1 MSFKISNSILTIKF
15 VALYEDNN
23 DKFIFSLTNF
33 IRKRNI
39 IINITFVNIL
49 LVLNFIPGKIEKD
62 LNNEYERQNIE
73 NLRKYNN
80 N

>member
-49 LVLNFIPGKIEKD
+49 FVLNFIPGKIEKD
-62 LNNEYERQNIE
+62 LNIEYKR
-73 NLRKYNN
+73 
-80 N
+80 

>member
-23 DKFIFSLTNF
+23 GKFIFSLKNF
-33 IRKRNI
+33 IIKTNI
-39 IINITFVNIL
+39 IINLTFVNIL

-62 LNNEYERQNIE
+62 LNNEYER
-73 NLRKYNN
+73 
-80 N
+80 

>member
-1 MSFKISNSILTIKF
+1 MSFKISNSILIIKF

-39 IINITFVNIL
+39 IIYITFVNIL
-49 LVLNFIPGKIEKD
+49 LVLNLNFIPGKIEKD
-62 LNNEYERQNIE
+62 LNNEYER
-73 NLRKYNN
+73 
-80 N
+80 

>member
-23 DKFIFSLTNF
+23 DKFIFSLTNI

-49 LVLNFIPGKIEKD
+49 LVLNFIPGKIEKEI
-62 LNNEYERQNIE
+62 NNEYDM
-73 NLRKYNN
+73 
-80 N
+80 

>member
-49 LVLNFIPGKIEKD
+49 LVLNFIPGKIEKEI
-62 LNNEYERQNIE
+62 NNEYDM
-73 NLRKYNN
+73 
-80 N
+80 

>member
-1 MSFKISNSILTIKF
+1 MSFKISNSILIIKF

-23 DKFIFSLTNF
+23 DKFIFFFLFF

-62 LNNEYERQNIE
+62 LNNEYER
-73 NLRKYNN
+73 
-80 N
+80 

>member
-23 DKFIFSLTNF
+23 DKFIFSLKNF

-49 LVLNFIPGKIEKD
+49 LVLNFIPGKIEKEI
-62 LNNEYERQNIE
+62 NNEYDM
-73 NLRKYNN
+73 
-80 N
+80 

>member
-1 MSFKISNSILTIKF
+1 MSFKISNFILTIKF

-23 DKFIFSLTNF
+23 DKFIFSLKNF

-49 LVLNFIPGKIEKD
+49 LVLNFIPGKIEKEI
-62 LNNEYERQNIE
+62 NNEYEM
-73 NLRKYNN
+73 
-80 N
+80 

>member
-62 LNNEYERQNIE
+62 LNNEYER
-73 NLRKYNN
+73 
-80 N
+80 

>member
-1 MSFKISNSILTIKF
+1 VSFKISNSILIIKF

-23 DKFIFSLTNF
+23 DKFIFSLNNF

-62 LNNEYERQNIE
+62 LNIEYKR
-73 NLRKYNN
+73 
-80 N
+80 

>member
-1 MSFKISNSILTIKF
+1 MSFKISNSILIIKF

-23 DKFIFSLTNF
+23 DKFIFSLNNF

-62 LNNEYERQNIE
+62 LNIEYKR
-73 NLRKYNN
+73 
-80 N
+80 

>member
-23 DKFIFSLTNF
+23 DKFIFSLKNF
-33 IRKRNI
+33 IIKTNI

-49 LVLNFIPGKIEKD
+49 LVLNFIPVKIEKD
-62 LNNEYERQNIE
+62 LNIEYKR
-73 NLRKYNN
+73 
-80 N
+80 

>member
-23 DKFIFSLTNF
+23 DKFIFSLKNF

-62 LNNEYERQNIE
+62 LNNEYER
-73 NLRKYNN
+73 
-80 N
+80 

>member
-1 MSFKISNSILTIKF
+1 MSFKISNSILIINF

-23 DKFIFSLTNF
+23 DKFIFSLNNF

-62 LNNEYERQNIE
+62 LNIEYKR
-73 NLRKYNN
+73 
-80 N
+80 

>member
-23 DKFIFSLTNF
+23 DKFIFSLKNF

-62 LNNEYERQNIE
+62 INNEYER
-73 NLRKYNN
+73 
-80 N
+80 

>member
-23 DKFIFSLTNF
+23 DKFIFSLKNF

-49 LVLNFIPGKIEKD
+49 LVLNFIPGKIEKEI
-62 LNNEYERQNIE
+62 NNEYEM
-73 NLRKYNN
+73 
-80 N
+80 